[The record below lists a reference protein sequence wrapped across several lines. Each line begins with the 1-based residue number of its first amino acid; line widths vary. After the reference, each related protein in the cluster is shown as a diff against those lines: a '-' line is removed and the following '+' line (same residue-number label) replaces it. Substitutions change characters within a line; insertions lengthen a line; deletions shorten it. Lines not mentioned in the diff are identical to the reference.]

1 MNNNDYKGK
10 MTNYNEGKIYKI
22 ESHLGDKIYIGSTV
36 KKRLCD
42 RMTYHRFAYKK
53 NELADKKSKMTSY
66 LLFEEY
72 GLENCKIVLIENF
85 PCNTK
90 DELLSR
96 EAFYIR
102 TMKCVNK
109 NIPNRKSKE
118 YRIDPV
124 NKEKRLL
131 YIQKYNEEHHE
142 EIVEKGKVKT
152 TCECGVCFRR
162 ADITKHIKTKK
173 HLSIMASK
181 LVSTQTQHMTHSEV
195 PQLDNDISEALNNI
209 TL

>member
-1 MNNNDYKGK
+1 

-42 RMTYHRFAYKK
+42 RMTYHRHAYKK

-72 GLENCKIVLIENF
+72 GLENCKIVLIESY

-96 EAFYIR
+96 EAHYIR

-109 NIPNRKSKE
+109 NIPNRKRNE
-118 YRIDPV
+118 YYHDPV
-124 NKEKRLL
+124 ITEKRIL
-131 YIQKYNEEHHE
+131 YKQKYNEEHHE
-142 EIVEKGKVKT
+142 EIVEKGKVKM

-173 HLSIMASK
+173 HLNIMASK
-181 LVSTQTQHMTHSEV
+181 LASSLTQQTTHSEYH
-195 PQLDNDISEALNNI
+195 QLNNGISEAPNSI
-209 TL
+209 TP